1 MYDHEV
7 GRGGAAAAVF
17 GTPRADY
24 TRALMAATFERL
36 ADTRQDG
43 TASGQG
49 RGT

>member
-7 GRGGAAAAVF
+7 GRGGAGVAVF